1 MAVAL
6 CISAGCYVFLSKKR
20 QPKGVERSGL
30 VTRVAVPRQ
39 LWLEPSPCT
48 QPFHQH
54 ALRRRTCI
62 NMVCMNMVMVCKTHT
77 SQKENTSLDIAGGD
91 KRIATHAVAIR
102 NAAASE
108 NYYCP
113 I

>member
-1 MAVAL
+1 
-6 CISAGCYVFLSKKR
+6 
-20 QPKGVERSGL
+20 
-30 VTRVAVPRQ
+30 
-39 LWLEPSPCT
+39 
-48 QPFHQH
+48 
-54 ALRRRTCI
+54 
-62 NMVCMNMVMVCKTHT
+62 MVCMNMVMVCKTHT

-91 KRIATHAVAIR
+91 KRITTHAVAIR